1 MDQFKESP
9 NNPFDAPVPGQSLT
23 DKPGNSPWEHPPQ
36 FTDTI
41 EAAEYIW
48 DKITQPDFAG
58 QVVAML
64 DAGIPVEA
72 IGRIVVFAGF
82 TEGKWTPD
90 VGFILAEVVM
100 KMIATI
106 GVTAGV
112 KKFRM
117 SMQDLTN
124 NKQMKAIMTIKA
136 RNSELEKATES
147 LQQDIKSSSNQ
158 KGLMAP
164 PKPKEEGAV

>member
-1 MDQFKESP
+1 MDEFRKSP

-36 FTDTI
+36 FTDTT

-48 DKITQPDFAG
+48 DKITQPDFAD

-124 NKQMKAIMTIKA
+124 NKQMKDIMTVKA
-136 RNSELEKATES
+136 RNSELEKATKS
-147 LQQDIKSSSNQ
+147 LQQDIKSSPEQ

-164 PKPKEEGAV
+164 PKPKEEEAV